1 MMLSK
6 SKINTFL
13 RCPRSFKYIY
23 IDKLENEI
31 GEAAQIGL
39 NVHEYAENVA
49 KELMKYEVIT
59 KEIIIDA
66 MLWLYPFDRSE
77 FDDDNHAQSLYTFFT
92 DALIEQNYK
101 IFSVEG
107 RVDDEDDQLRGIVDL
122 VLEDQDTGDL
132 FVIDY
137 KTGKVKAISNFR
149 LELCIYR
156 KLIEHKYPDRKVVS
170 AAIFFTKNASYKGFN
185 FAESQKKGS
194 YVTEEEYNLVFD
206 FVDEVRKLID
216 NEYSSPKRDDINK
229 TQRYSFCR
237 DYCNFYEQCKAEGG
251 R

>member
-1 MMLSK
+1 MLSK

-23 IDKLENEI
+23 IDKLEDEI

-49 KELMKYEVIT
+49 KELMKQETVT
-59 KEIIIDA
+59 EDIILDV
-66 MLWLYPFDRSE
+66 MLKLYPFEDEE
-77 FDDDNHAQSLYTFFT
+77 FDSDNHAQSLYTFFV
-92 DALIEQNYK
+92 DALVEQNYK
-101 IFSVEG
+101 IFGVEG
-107 RVDDEDDQLRGIVDL
+107 RVDDEEDQLRGIIDL
-122 VLEDQDTGDL
+122 VLEDQNTGEL

-194 YVTEEEYNLVFD
+194 YVTEEEYALVFD
-206 FVDEVRKLID
+206 LISEIRQLID
-216 NEYSSPKRDDINK
+216 NEYSSPKRDDISKN
-229 TQRYSFCR
+229 QRFSFCR
-237 DYCNFYEQCKAEGG
+237 DFCNFYEQCKAEGG

>member
-23 IDKLENEI
+23 IDKLEDEI

-39 NVHEYAENVA
+39 NVHEYAENIA
-49 KELMKYEVIT
+49 KELMNRDIIT
-59 KEIIIDA
+59 ESLIFDI
-66 MLWLYPFDRSE
+66 MLELYPFDEEE
-77 FDDDNHAQSLYTFFT
+77 FSDDQHALSLLTFFI

-107 RVDDEDDQLRGIVDL
+107 RVDDEEDQLRGIVDL
-122 VLEDQDTGDL
+122 VLEDQDTGEL

-170 AAIFFTKNASYKGFN
+170 AAIFFTQNASYKGFN

-206 FVDEVRKLID
+206 LINEIRTLID
-216 NEYSSPKRDDINK
+216 NEYSSPHRDDISKN
-229 TQRYSFCR
+229 QRYSFCR
-237 DYCNFYEQCKAEGG
+237 NYCNFYEQCKADGG

>member
-23 IDKLENEI
+23 IDKLEDEI

-49 KELMKYEVIT
+49 KELMNRDIIT
-59 KEIIIDA
+59 ESLIFDV
-66 MLWLYPFDRSE
+66 MLELYPFNEEE
-77 FDDDNHAQSLYTFFT
+77 FSDDQHALSLLTFYV
-92 DALIEQNYK
+92 DSLIEQNYK

-107 RVDDEDDQLRGIVDL
+107 RIDDEEHQLRGIIDL
-122 VLEDQDTGDL
+122 VLEDQKTGEL

-156 KLIEHKYPDRKVVS
+156 KLVEYKYPDRKVTS
-170 AAIFFTKNASYKGFN
+170 ACIFFTKNASYKGFN

-206 FVDEVRKLID
+206 LID
-216 NEYSSPKRDDINK
+216 EIRNLIDIEYSSPKRDDISK
-229 TQRYSFCR
+229 GQRFSFCR
-237 DYCNFYEQCKAEGG
+237 DFCNFYEQCKAEGG